1 MRLKQIFETIVFNR
15 DTRKVDWVDDAS
27 KLPPEKKIMVPTKA
41 SVAKHE
47 KPNPDHLDVIVSIA
61 NKNNGRINRDA
72 SLGIPFYTTFRYVPK
87 RQDDAKEQSYQ
98 LDTLRLLKK
107 KPPMNADFNFE
118 FESPAVRERILDEA
132 AKHLLEVIKE
142 TKAEVVAGP
151 ASRHTVITDLMSRL
165 KDDSFVKKYGVRFID
180 DAFIKTMIVK
190 SPEELTIN
198 DAARFID
205 EESNAYVKW
214 VAYEMKKQGIT
225 EKEAQKEINAQLS
238 KEILTALRS
247 GYREG
252 EGAVLNI
259 TEFRNSMS
267 KKLKGFMDLSDD
279 HVNSIINRSKEY
291 RPVIIVDDS
300 LTTGAT
306 FAHMVKLLEQRGL
319 PKKSMVGYAIM
330 TSKQVLDKD
339 TGED

>member
-1 MRLKQIFETIVFNR
+1 MRLKQIFESIVFNR
-15 DTRKVDWVDDAS
+15 ETRKVDWVDDVS
-27 KLPPEKKIMVPTKA
+27 KLPPEKKIVQPQKA

-47 KPNPDHLDVIVSIA
+47 APNPDHLDVIVPIWK
-61 NKNNGRINRDA
+61 KNNGRINRDA

-87 RQDDAKEQSYQ
+87 RQDGAKEQSYQ
-98 LDTLRLLKK
+98 LDTLRLLKNK
-107 KPPMNADFNFE
+107 EPVNPDFNFE
-118 FESPAVRERILDEA
+118 FESPAVREKILDEA

-142 TKAEVVAGP
+142 TRAEVVAGP
-151 ASRHTVITDLMSRL
+151 ASRHTVITDLLSRL
-165 KDDSFVKKYGVRFID
+165 KDDPFVKKHGVRFID

-190 SPEELTIN
+190 SPEELTLQ
-198 DAARFID
+198 DATQFID
-205 EESNAYVKW
+205 EESSAYVTW
-214 VAYEMKKQGIT
+214 VAYEMKKQGISK
-225 EKEAQKEINAQLS
+225 KEAQNEINAQLS
-238 KEILTALRS
+238 KEILTALRR
-247 GYREG
+247 GYREC
-252 EGAVLNI
+252 EGVVLNI

-279 HVNSIINRSKEY
+279 HVDSIINRSKDY

-330 TSKQVLDKD
+330 TSKQALNKD